1 MYVTNPS
8 HPSFDG
14 TIKHLILSEKKIK
27 APQKIRKNNPIT
39 TLASVGKE
47 YMVSFEMMVTKHDAS
62 KKWGGVIYLYNG
74 ADSSYPG
81 VWLHKDLK
89 LQWWSLVN
97 GKFIHIYTHNEQ
109 VKEGKWYHI
118 AIMQV
123 YEDGKVPTS
132 FITKVQM
139 FLFSSMFPSL
149 NSTEKKFIK
158 RSTKNLNPSKMLRC
172 MLLILRIHL
181 WMAVSGTSS
190 FLNKEHE
197 ENVIAG
203 FE

>member
-62 KKWGGVIYLYNG
+62 KKWGGVIYLHNG

-81 VWLHKDLK
+81 VWLHNDLK

-123 YEDGKVPTS
+123 YENGKVTTS
-132 FITKVQM
+132 YSTILQM
-139 FLFSSMFPSL
+139 PLFSSTFPSL
-149 NSTEKKFIK
+149 NSKEKKFIK
-158 RSTKNLNPSKMLRC
+158 
-172 MLLILRIHL
+172 
-181 WMAVSGTSS
+181 
-190 FLNKEHE
+190 
-197 ENVIAG
+197 
-203 FE
+203 